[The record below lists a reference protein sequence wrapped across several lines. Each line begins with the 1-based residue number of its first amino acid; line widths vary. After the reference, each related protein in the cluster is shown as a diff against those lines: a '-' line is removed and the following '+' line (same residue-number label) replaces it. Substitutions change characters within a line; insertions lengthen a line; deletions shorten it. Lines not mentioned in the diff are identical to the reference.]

1 MIGFICIGFY
11 PVLICEN
18 LWLKKIKINFARLLI
33 VSELYG
39 GSFGSDTSYL
49 IFVLNINVLPVFY

>member
-18 LWLKKIKINFARLLI
+18 LRLKKIKINFARLLI
-33 VSELYG
+33 SCLPFTHRNNFQILVSK
-39 GSFGSDTSYL
+39 S
-49 IFVLNINVLPVFY
+49 LPCESVVEQ

>member
-18 LWLKKIKINFARLLI
+18 LRLKKIKINFARLLI
-33 VSELYG
+33 KEEKIIRVIRVIRG
-39 GSFGSDTSYL
+39 
-49 IFVLNINVLPVFY
+49 

>member
-18 LWLKKIKINFARLLI
+18 LRLKKIKIYFARLLI
-33 VSELYG
+33 YFSLFDFTFASERLAAP
-39 GSFGSDTSYL
+39 SKT
-49 IFVLNINVLPVFY
+49 